1 VSTFQAEGRQFES
14 GRAHSSQFLVVLGT
28 AGAKPVLA
36 TAHIVSQGA
45 ELQVASGRRR
55 ARSLIGC
62 AGEIDG
68 GQRRRNRAAGKAGAA
83 EGDRNLLERISADQ
97 WQDCGRSLGTY
108 TDELLR
114 SADRG
119 SLGESEIARASDAL
133 ALWIPDLRVM
143 LINESHPAFD
153 GLDEPSLAYDLSR
166 VAWHEWGHAL
176 SIDRTAEDDIAAGER
191 YVELLPDG
199 VAMFVRKAGYRRRE
213 YTHEVVAEI
222 YAILMI
228 RRRQGTT
235 GRPPWLD
242 PEVYELVR
250 RVAGWNQ

>member
-1 VSTFQAEGRQFES
+1 MGDNADE
-14 GRAHSSQFLVVLGT
+14 
-28 AGAKPVLA
+28 
-36 TAHIVSQGA
+36 IV
-45 ELQVASGRRR
+45 RR
-55 ARSLIGC
+55 AWQELPR
-62 AGEIDG
+62 
-68 GQRRRNRAAGKAGAA
+68 
-83 EGDRNLLERISADQ
+83 GDRNLLERISADQ
-97 WQDCGRSLGTY
+97 WQVCGRSLGTY

-119 SLGESEIARASDAL
+119 SLGESEIARANDAL
-133 ALWIPDLRVM
+133 ALWVPDLRVM
-143 LINESHPAFD
+143 LINESHSAFD

>member
-1 VSTFQAEGRQFES
+1 MGGDADE
-14 GRAHSSQFLVVLGT
+14 
-28 AGAKPVLA
+28 
-36 TAHIVSQGA
+36 IV
-45 ELQVASGRRR
+45 RR
-55 ARSLIGC
+55 AWQELPR
-62 AGEIDG
+62 
-68 GQRRRNRAAGKAGAA
+68 
-83 EGDRNLLERISADQ
+83 GDRSLLERISADQ
-97 WQDCGRSLGTY
+97 WRVCGRPLGTY

-114 SADRG
+114 SAGRG
-119 SLGESEIARASDAL
+119 SLSESEIARADDAL

-191 YVELLPDG
+191 YLELLPDG
-199 VAMFVRKAGYRRRE
+199 VAVFVRQAGYRRRE

-235 GRPPWLD
+235 GRPPWLH
-242 PEVYELVR
+242 PVVYELVR